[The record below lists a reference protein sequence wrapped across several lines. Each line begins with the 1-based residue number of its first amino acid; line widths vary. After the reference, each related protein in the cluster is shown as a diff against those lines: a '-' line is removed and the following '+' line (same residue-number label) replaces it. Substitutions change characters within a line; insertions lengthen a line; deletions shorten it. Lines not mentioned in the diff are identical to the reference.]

1 MMQQY
6 SRIKREYSEAI
17 LFFRLGDFYEMFGED
32 AEIAS
37 RILQITLTTRD
48 RNKENAMPLC
58 GVPYHAVEG
67 YIARLIRAGYTV
79 AICDQVEDPKKAKG
93 IVQRE
98 VTRVVTPGTIIDS
111 NLLEGKE
118 NNFLASL
125 TLNSSGIG
133 LTFADIST
141 GELWVTEYQGTDWY
155 HKLETELFRKSP
167 REMVIPRSLASE
179 HRLHKLFAQL
189 PNIRLEYR
197 DDDRYQVNS
206 ARQCLLEH
214 FQVNSLVGLSCEDKS
229 LAILS
234 AAAAIS
240 YLHQTQKRDL
250 SHLRRLRW
258 YHLNDFMIIDAATQQ
273 HLELISSWKEA
284 KKSGSLL
291 AMLDLT
297 ETSMGG
303 RMLKQWVLHPLL
315 TVEDINQ
322 RLDAVE
328 FLASRESLRQQL
340 RELLKKVYDLER
352 ISGKIALSSA
362 SPQDLIALKSSIA
375 FIPRIRTLLHK
386 DPPAPSA
393 PPSSTALPAPP
404 SSTALPA
411 PPSSTAL
418 PAPPPPTALSALPA
432 LVASLH
438 GECDELQDVH
448 QWIAEGLT
456 DPPPSLS
463 QDIGFIREGYSGE
476 LDELRQIAFE
486 GKDWIARLEN
496 QERRKTGIS
505 SLKVKYNKVFG
516 YYIEITRSNLGSVP
530 EHYIRKQTIANGERY
545 ITAELKDFE
554 TKVLTA
560 QEKMAQMEK
569 SLFQEILTRLSTQ
582 VPRMQETA
590 KALATLDVLA
600 ALAEAACRYHY
611 VKPTV
616 NAESAIHIV
625 EGRHPVV
632 EQLSKD
638 ESFVPN
644 DVHLDC
650 EKNQLLIITGPNMAG
665 KSTYIRQV
673 ALITLMAHLGSF
685 VPAQEAVIGLV
696 DRIFTRVGASD
707 NLSRGQSTFMVEMN
721 EAANILNNATSRS
734 LIILDE
740 IGRGTSTFD
749 GISIAW
755 AVAEYLHSEK
765 IGAKTLFATHYHELT
780 RLADSLEK
788 AQNYSVAVRE
798 WNDEVIFLRRIM
810 AGSTDKSYGIH
821 VARLAGLPH
830 EVIERARE
838 ILKSLEKQNAQTDVQ
853 ADPSPFQGSG
863 AGAPRRARQLSLFT
877 SPEEYVASE
886 LRALDAG
893 KLSGQEAVKIIKQ
906 WQKLLGG

>member
-6 SRIKREYSEAI
+6 NRIKREYSGAI
-17 LFFRLGDFYEMFGED
+17 LFFRMGDFYEMFGED
-32 AEIAS
+32 AEIAAP
-37 RILQITLTTRD
+37 ILQITLTSRD
-48 RNKENAMPLC
+48 RKKENAMPLC

-79 AICDQVEDPKKAKG
+79 AVCDQVEDPKKAKG

-118 NNFLASL
+118 NNFLGGLA
-125 TLNSSGIG
+125 LNSSGFG

-179 HRLHKLFAQL
+179 HLLRKLFAQL
-189 PNIRLEYR
+189 PQIRIEYR
-197 DDDRYQVNS
+197 DDDRYQGKS
-206 ARQCLLEH
+206 SRQCLLEH
-214 FQVNSLVGLSCEDKS
+214 FQVHSLVGLGCDEKE
-229 LAILS
+229 LATLS

-273 HLELISSWKEA
+273 HLELVSSWKDSR
-284 KKSGSLL
+284 KSGSLL

-328 FLASRESLRQQL
+328 FFASQQSLRQQL

-362 SPQDLIALKSSIA
+362 SAQDLVALKSSIA
-375 FIPRIRTLLHK
+375 FIPRIKALLHQ
-386 DPPAPSA
+386 DPQPSLAAPQLPQSPPDPLA
-393 PPSSTALPAPP
+393 PPSSALPP
-404 SSTALPA
+404 LV
-411 PPSSTAL
+411 
-418 PAPPPPTALSALPA
+418 A
-432 LVASLH
+432 LVAYLH

-448 QWIAEGLT
+448 QWIAESLT

-463 QDIGFIREGYSGE
+463 KDIGFIREGYSAE

-486 GKDWIARLEN
+486 GKSWIARMEN
-496 QERRKTGIS
+496 EERQKTGIS
-505 SLKVKYNKVFG
+505 SLKVKYNRVFG
-516 YYIEITRSNLGSVP
+516 YYIEITRSNLGAVP
-530 EHYIRKQTIANGERY
+530 EHYVRKQTIANGERY

-554 TKVLTA
+554 SKVLTA
-560 QEKMAQMEK
+560 QEKMAQMEE
-569 SLFQEILTRLSTQ
+569 SIFQEILTRLSSQ
-582 VPRMQETA
+582 VTRMQETA
-590 KALATLDVLA
+590 NALATLDVLA

-611 VKPTV
+611 IKPTV
-616 NAESAIHIV
+616 NAESAIHII

-644 DVHLDC
+644 DTHLDG

-721 EAANILNNATSRS
+721 ETSNILNNATSRS

-755 AVAEYLHSEK
+755 AVAEYLHSER

-830 EVIERARE
+830 EVIDRARD
-838 ILKSLEKQNAQTDVQ
+838 ILKSLEKQNAQAAQ
-853 ADPSPFQGSG
+853 ADAHADSSPFQSSGSG
-863 AGAPRRARQLSLFT
+863 HSRRARQLSLFT

-893 KLSGQEAVKIIKQ
+893 KLSGQEAVKILKQ
-906 WQKLLGG
+906 WQKLLRE